1 MDAASMVRLVVLAAI
16 WGGSFL
22 FMRIAAPVFGPGIMV
37 ELRVGMAAAFLWLV
51 SRWLRRHAHLPAH
64 WKHFLKIGLF
74 NSALPFVFFAYAAQT
89 LSASLMSILN
99 SAAPIFGA
107 LLGALWLR
115 QPVSRSAALG
125 LACGVA
131 GVATLVG
138 GGAAVR
144 GEGWW
149 SAVIAG
155 LAAPM
160 CYGIASIYAK
170 QSPAALTPL
179 DNAHGS
185 MWAAALLVLPVAL
198 FMPMQ
203 ATPLTRDWAALVALA
218 VICTGAA
225 YLLYFRLIE
234 DVGPVRALSV
244 TFLIPVFGVLWG
256 VLLLDETV
264 GWNTL
269 AGGALVLFGT
279 ALANGVVTLGRVM
292 SRAGS

>member
-1 MDAASMVRLVVLAAI
+1 MLRLLLLAAI

-22 FMRIAAPVFGPGIMV
+22 FMRVAAPVFGPGIMV
-37 ELRVGMAAAFLWLV
+37 ELRVGLAALFLWLV
-51 SRWLRRHAHLPAH
+51 SRWLGRRPQLLTH
-64 WKHFLKIGLF
+64 WRHFLKIGLF
-74 NSALPFVFFAYAAQT
+74 NSALPFIFFAYAAQT

-138 GGAAVR
+138 GGAALR

-155 LAAPM
+155 LAAPL
-160 CYGIASIYAK
+160 CYGIASIFAK

-185 MWAAALLVLPVAL
+185 MWAAALLVVPAAL
-198 FMPMQ
+198 LLPMQ
-203 ATPLTRDWAALVALA
+203 ASPVAHDWAALVALA
-218 VICTGAA
+218 VVCTGAA
-225 YLLYFRLIE
+225 YLLYFRLID
-234 DVGPVRALSV
+234 DVGPMRALSV

-256 VLLLDETV
+256 VLLLDEKI

-269 AGGALVLFGT
+269 VGGALVLCGT
-279 ALANGVVTLGRVM
+279 ALANGVVKLGRAKPA
-292 SRAGS
+292 AGS

>member
-1 MDAASMVRLVVLAAI
+1 MDIASMLRLITLAAI

-37 ELRVGMAAAFLWLV
+37 ELRVGLAALFLWLV
-51 SRWLRRHAHLPAH
+51 SRWLGRRPQLLGH
-64 WKHFLKIGLF
+64 WRHFLKIGLF
-74 NSALPFVFFAYAAQT
+74 NSALPFIFFAYAAQT

-138 GGAAVR
+138 GGAALR

-155 LAAPM
+155 LAAPL
-160 CYGIASIYAK
+160 CYGVASIFAK

-185 MWAAALLVLPVAL
+185 MWVAALLVVPAAL
-198 FMPMQ
+198 LLPMQ
-203 ATPLTRDWAALVALA
+203 ASPVAHDWAALVALA

-234 DVGPVRALSV
+234 DVGPMRALSV

-256 VLLLDETV
+256 VLLLDEKI

-269 AGGALVLFGT
+269 AGGALVLCGT
-279 ALANGVVTLGRVM
+279 ALANGVVKLGRV
-292 SRAGS
+292 SATGR

>member
-1 MDAASMVRLVVLAAI
+1 MNTASMVRLIALSAI

-22 FMRIAAPVFGPGIMV
+22 FIRIAAPVFGPGILA
-37 ELRVGMAAAFLWLV
+37 ELRAGLGAVFLWLV
-51 SRWLRRHAHLPAH
+51 CRWLGRRPQLLAH
-64 WKHFLKIGLF
+64 WRHFLKIGLF

-115 QPVSRSAALG
+115 QSVSRSVALG

-144 GEGWW
+144 GEAWW

-155 LAAPM
+155 LAAPL
-160 CYGIASIYAK
+160 CYSIASILTR

-179 DNAHGS
+179 DNAQGS
-185 MWAAALLVLPVAL
+185 MWAAALLVVPAAL
-198 FMPMQ
+198 LLPMQ
-203 ATPLTRDWAALVALA
+203 AIPAAHEWAAVAALA
-218 VICTGAA
+218 VICTGVA
-225 YLLYFRLIE
+225 YLIFFRLIQ
-234 DVGPVRALSV
+234 DVGPMQALSV

-256 VLLLDETV
+256 VLLLDEKI

-269 AGGALVLFGT
+269 AGGALVLCGT
-279 ALANGVVTLGRVM
+279 ALANGVVKIGRV
-292 SRAGS
+292 RAAGR

>member
-1 MDAASMVRLVVLAAI
+1 MDLASMLRLVTLAAI

-37 ELRVGMAAAFLWLV
+37 ELRVGLAGGFLWLV
-51 SRWLRRHAHLPAH
+51 CRWLGRRPRLLAH
-64 WKHFLKIGLF
+64 WRHFLKVGLF

-144 GEGWW
+144 GEAWW

-155 LAAPM
+155 LAAPL
-160 CYGIASIYAK
+160 CYGIASLIAK
-170 QSPAALTPL
+170 QSPPGLTPL
-179 DNAHGS
+179 ANAHGS
-185 MWAAALLVLPVAL
+185 MWAAALLVLPCTL
-198 FMPMQ
+198 FMPLQ
-203 ATPLTRDWAALVALA
+203 ATPQPRDWAALVALA
-218 VICTGAA
+218 LICTGAA

-234 DVGPVRALSV
+234 DVGPMQALSV

-256 VLLLDETV
+256 VLLLDEQV

-269 AGGALVLFGT
+269 VGGALVLCGT
-279 ALANGVVTLGRVM
+279 ALANGVLKLGRARPAR
-292 SRAGS
+292 S

>member
-1 MDAASMVRLVVLAAI
+1 MLRLVALAAI

-22 FMRIAAPVFGPGIMV
+22 FIRVAAPVFGPGILA
-37 ELRVGMAAAFLWLV
+37 ELRAGLAAVFLWLV
-51 SRWLRRHAHLPAH
+51 CRWLGRRRQLLAN
-64 WKHFLKIGLF
+64 WKYFLKIGLF

-131 GVATLVG
+131 GVVVLVG
-138 GGAAVR
+138 GGVAVR
-144 GEGWW
+144 GESWW
-149 SAVIAG
+149 GAVIAG
-155 LAAPM
+155 LAAPL
-160 CYGIASIYAK
+160 CYSIASLMAK
-170 QSPAALTPL
+170 QSPSALTPL
-179 DNAHGS
+179 DNAQGS

-198 FMPMQ
+198 FLPMQ
-203 ATPLTRDWAALVALA
+203 GEPRPLDWAAVAALA
-218 VICTGAA
+218 VICTGVA
-225 YLLYFRLIE
+225 YLIFFRLIQ
-234 DVGPVRALSV
+234 DVGPTQSLSV

-256 VLLLDETV
+256 ALLLGEPV

-269 AGGALVLFGT
+269 AGGALVLCGT
-279 ALANGVVTLGRVM
+279 ALANGVFRIGRGRPAV
-292 SRAGS
+292 GG

>member
-1 MDAASMVRLVVLAAI
+1 MNTASMVRLFALAAI

-22 FMRIAAPVFGPGIMV
+22 FIRIAAPVFGPGILA
-37 ELRVGMAAAFLWLV
+37 ELRAGLGALFLWLV
-51 SRWLRRHAHLPAH
+51 CRWLGRRPKLLAH
-64 WKHFLKIGLF
+64 WRHFVKIGLF
-74 NSALPFVFFAYAAQT
+74 NSALPFLFFAYAAQT

-115 QPVSRSAALG
+115 QPVSRSVALG

-144 GEGWW
+144 GEAWW

-155 LAAPM
+155 LAAPL
-160 CYGIASIYAK
+160 CYGIASLMAK
-170 QSPAALTPL
+170 KSPSTLTPL
-179 DNAHGS
+179 DNAQGS

-198 FMPMQ
+198 FLPMQ
-203 ATPLTRDWAALVALA
+203 GEPRPLDWAAVAALA
-218 VICTGAA
+218 VICTGVA
-225 YLLYFRLIE
+225 YLIFFRLIQ
-234 DVGPVRALSV
+234 DIGPVQALSV

-269 AGGALVLFGT
+269 AGGALVLCGT
-279 ALANGVVTLGRVM
+279 ALANGVVKLGRA
-292 SRAGS
+292 RPG